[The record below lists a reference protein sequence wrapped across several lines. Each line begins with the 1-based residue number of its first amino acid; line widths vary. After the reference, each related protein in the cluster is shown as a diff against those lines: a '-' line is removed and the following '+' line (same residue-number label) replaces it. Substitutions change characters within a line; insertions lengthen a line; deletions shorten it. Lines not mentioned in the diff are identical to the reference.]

1 MGKIKKYQNP
11 SGPLSYTTAYNS
23 MYPTPKFTDSGQ
35 LDWQSMA
42 TSTIGSLGSS
52 LAQQG
57 VAAIG
62 KDTLKQ
68 GLGASVKAFGSG
80 VGKGL
85 SNIGSG
91 LLSSASIS
99 GAAMSVANSLMGDKS
114 EYSGD
119 KGGLTKGLD
128 TGWDVAS
135 DAVSVIP
142 GVGTAIGLGMKG
154 FSLANK
160 ALNKWTGSGTDGMT
174 TTDALM
180 GSTFGAS
187 LLGPISAINGWAGKK
202 SNSMQMN
209 DNYNKQ
215 KLQNVWGGYTGSEV
229 ADANASHK
237 AGKKYGAFSSGAR
250 RSANRAIDAAN
261 NRRADLLDINANNE
275 IANIRGQD
283 MVSIQNAKYRQ
294 DLGGGLGA
302 TSIGRNG
309 LKLPTYSDIKHIKSL
324 HLQPRQEPK
333 EEVKQFKAGGELNI
347 IPEGALHAH
356 LNNMEGAGQTI
367 TKKGIP
373 VVDKQGHQQAEIEC
387 NEIIFRKEATD
398 LIEKYYKDGS
408 EEAALE
414 CGKLLVDEIL
424 HKTEDRT
431 GLIEANK
438 KGGVLKAADGS
449 NLGSITASDMGIKPD
464 LGLEDSL
471 TNSMKVTTPD
481 LDNLKTKADDV
492 VKAQNQAK
500 INKAATVSALG
511 SAAIGIAKG
520 VASGLAQ
527 DKANAQKREEAI
539 NKQIAHSKAL
549 EQKQLSAK
557 LPNIS
562 ISTTGYGKTP
572 PVSSL
577 PLNQVTPELE
587 DGGLLYSQEEM
598 DKYLQ

>member
-42 TSTIGSLGSS
+42 TNTIGSLGSS

-68 GLGASVKAFGSG
+68 GLGASIKAFGSG

-85 SNIGSG
+85 SNISG
-91 LLSSASIS
+91 LLSNASIS
-99 GAAMSVANSLMGDKS
+99 GAAMEVANSLMGDKS

-154 FSLANK
+154 FSLTNK

-202 SNSMQMN
+202 SDTMQMN

-261 NRRADLLDINANNE
+261 NRRADLLNINANND

-294 DLGGGLGA
+294 DLGGGLGV

-438 KGGVLKAADGS
+438 KGGVLKDADGMPVIQAPTIS
-449 NLGSITASDMGIKPD
+449 TDAPAELNTNNSGSITGINPSTIDPKLVTQEKDKEEDKTPKPT
-464 LGLEDSL
+464 G
-471 TNSMKVTTPD
+471 NAV
-481 LDNLKTKADDV
+481 
-492 VKAQNQAK
+492 
-500 INKAATVSALG
+500 VSAIG
-511 SAAIGIAKG
+511 NAAIGIAKG

-539 NKQIAHSKAL
+539 NKQIAQSKAL

>member
-42 TSTIGSLGSS
+42 TNTIGSLGSS

-68 GLGASVKAFGSG
+68 GLGASIKAFGSG
-80 VGKGL
+80 AGKGL
-85 SNIGSG
+85 SNISG
-91 LLSSASIS
+91 LLSNASIS
-99 GAAMSVANSLMGDKS
+99 GAAMEVANSLMGDKS

-128 TGWDVAS
+128 AGWDVAS

-202 SNSMQMN
+202 SDTMQMN

-261 NRRADLLDINANNE
+261 NRRADLLDINANND

-294 DLGGGLGA
+294 DLGGGLGV

-438 KGGVLKAADGS
+438 KGGVLKAADGMPVIQAPTIS
-449 NLGSITASDMGIKPD
+449 TDAPAELNTNNSGSITGINPSTIDPKLVTQEKDKEEDKTPKPT
-464 LGLEDSL
+464 G
-471 TNSMKVTTPD
+471 NAV
-481 LDNLKTKADDV
+481 
-492 VKAQNQAK
+492 
-500 INKAATVSALG
+500 VSAIG
-511 SAAIGIAKG
+511 NAAIGIAKG

-539 NKQIAHSKAL
+539 NKQIAQSKAL

>member
-42 TSTIGSLGSS
+42 TNTIGSLGSS

-68 GLGASVKAFGSG
+68 GLGASIKAFGSG

-85 SNIGSG
+85 SNISG
-91 LLSSASIS
+91 LLSNASIS
-99 GAAMSVANSLMGDKS
+99 GAAMEVANSLMGDKS

-135 DAVSVIP
+135 DVVSVIP

-154 FSLANK
+154 FSLTNK

-202 SNSMQMN
+202 SDTMQMN

-229 ADANASHK
+229 VDANASHK

-261 NRRADLLDINANNE
+261 NRRADLLDINANND

-294 DLGGGLGA
+294 DLGGGLGV

-438 KGGVLKAADGS
+438 KGGVLKAADGMPVIQAPTIS
-449 NLGSITASDMGIKPD
+449 TDAPAELNTNNSGSITGINPSTIDPKLVTQEKDKEEDKTPKPT
-464 LGLEDSL
+464 G
-471 TNSMKVTTPD
+471 NAV
-481 LDNLKTKADDV
+481 
-492 VKAQNQAK
+492 
-500 INKAATVSALG
+500 VSAIG
-511 SAAIGIAKG
+511 NAAIGIAKG

-539 NKQIAHSKAL
+539 NKQIAQSKAL

>member
-42 TSTIGSLGSS
+42 TNTIGSLGSS

-68 GLGASVKAFGSG
+68 GLGASIKAFGSG

-85 SNIGSG
+85 SNISG
-91 LLSSASIS
+91 LLSNASIS
-99 GAAMSVANSLMGDKS
+99 GAAMEVANSLMGDKS

-154 FSLANK
+154 FSLTNK

-202 SNSMQMN
+202 SDTMQMN

-261 NRRADLLDINANNE
+261 NRRADLLDINANND

-294 DLGGGLGA
+294 DLGGGLGV

-438 KGGVLKAADGS
+438 KGGVLKAADGMPVIQAPTIS
-449 NLGSITASDMGIKPD
+449 TDAPAELNTNNSGSITGINPSTIDPKLVTQEKDKEEDKTPKPT
-464 LGLEDSL
+464 G
-471 TNSMKVTTPD
+471 NAV
-481 LDNLKTKADDV
+481 
-492 VKAQNQAK
+492 
-500 INKAATVSALG
+500 VSAIG
-511 SAAIGIAKG
+511 NAAIGIAKG

-539 NKQIAHSKAL
+539 NKQIAQSKAL

>member
-42 TSTIGSLGSS
+42 TNTIGSLGSS

-68 GLGASVKAFGSG
+68 GLGASIKAFGSG

-85 SNIGSG
+85 SNISG
-91 LLSSASIS
+91 LLSNASIS
-99 GAAMSVANSLMGDKS
+99 GAAMEVANSLMGDKS

-154 FSLANK
+154 FSLTNK

-202 SNSMQMN
+202 SDTMQMN

-261 NRRADLLDINANNE
+261 NRRADLLNINANND

-283 MVSIQNAKYRQ
+283 MASIQNAKYRQ
-294 DLGGGLGA
+294 DLGGGLGV

-438 KGGVLKAADGS
+438 KGGVLKDADGMPVIQAPTIS
-449 NLGSITASDMGIKPD
+449 TDAPAELNTNNSGSITGINPSTIDPKLVTQEKDKEEDKTPKPT
-464 LGLEDSL
+464 G
-471 TNSMKVTTPD
+471 NAV
-481 LDNLKTKADDV
+481 
-492 VKAQNQAK
+492 
-500 INKAATVSALG
+500 VSAIG
-511 SAAIGIAKG
+511 NAAIGIAKG

-539 NKQIAHSKAL
+539 NKQIAQSKAL

>member
-42 TSTIGSLGSS
+42 TNTIGSLGSS

-68 GLGASVKAFGSG
+68 GLGASIKAFGSG

-91 LLSSASIS
+91 LLSNASIS
-99 GAAMSVANSLMGDKS
+99 GAAMGIANSLMGDKS

-202 SNSMQMN
+202 SDTMQMN

-250 RSANRAIDAAN
+250 RSANRAIDTAN
-261 NRRADLLDINANNE
+261 NRRADLLDINANND

-294 DLGGGLGA
+294 DLGGGLG
-302 TSIGRNG
+302 
-309 LKLPTYSDIKHIKSL
+309 YD
-324 HLQPRQEPK
+324 
-333 EEVKQFKAGGELNI
+333 
-347 IPEGALHAH
+347 
-356 LNNMEGAGQTI
+356 NN
-367 TKKGIP
+367 
-373 VVDKQGHQQAEIEC
+373 AE
-387 NEIIFRKEATD
+387 
-398 LIEKYYKDGS
+398 
-408 EEAALE
+408 
-414 CGKLLVDEIL
+414 
-424 HKTEDRT
+424 
-431 GLIEANK
+431 
-438 KGGVLKAADGS
+438 
-449 NLGSITASDMGIKPD
+449 
-464 LGLEDSL
+464 
-471 TNSMKVTTPD
+471 
-481 LDNLKTKADDV
+481 
-492 VKAQNQAK
+492 
-500 INKAATVSALG
+500 
-511 SAAIGIAKG
+511 
-520 VASGLAQ
+520 
-527 DKANAQKREEAI
+527 
-539 NKQIAHSKAL
+539 
-549 EQKQLSAK
+549 
-557 LPNIS
+557 NIS
-562 ISTTGYGKTP
+562 AYHSGTGK
-572 PVSSL
+572 
-577 PLNQVTPELE
+577 
-587 DGGLLYSQEEM
+587 
-598 DKYLQ
+598 